1 MDWTIGNIP
10 SLATLKPELVLTF
23 YPQSFPLRWGLCSTT
38 ADFCADY
45 LATREPFSA
54 SRDAINYVLNELV
67 ENAVKFSEGEAITIT
82 LALDGDT
89 LVLLVTNHVGE
100 STAEKLYNKLC
111 KLLAGDPLE
120 LLMRRVEENAE
131 NPDNEGSGLGFLTMM
146 TDYEASLGWRLTG
159 PAEVE
164 GQPLLS
170 TVACLKVAAAP
181 R

>member
-10 SLATLKPELVLTF
+10 RLETLKPELVLTF

-45 LATREPFSA
+45 LATREPCQT

-82 LALDGDT
+82 LALTGDQ
-89 LVLLVTNHVGE
+89 LVLLVTNHVNP
-100 STAEKLYNKLC
+100 STATKLRSKLH

-146 TDYEASLGWRLTG
+146 TDYEASLGWRLTAPEQDG
-159 PAEVE
+159 

-170 TVACLKVAAAP
+170 TVACLDITPPA
-181 R
+181 